1 LPERRRLRIIAG
13 PNDELEWFSVTE
25 NNLRFAIKER
35 SATEVTVEVTVDAQA
50 VQDGILGVYRRYG
63 REVQVPGFRKGHVP
77 RTLLDSRFGKA
88 MFAEEAQSDL
98 EEKHLSEALTALSLR
113 PVTPPQ
119 TKRVSFAEAEP
130 FVFEATFSVL
140 PDLALPEYRGIE
152 LSIPEAKPVTEEDVQ
167 AALEEI
173 RRQYATLAPKEG
185 DTVSAGDIVRVKEGK
200 EEWDARAEAE
210 NAVTARLVGRKVG
223 ETVKVELDLPEGKT
237 ITTELTI
244 LGLKEVVLPELG
256 DDLAKAAGH
265 ADRGSLETEVRK
277 SLEKAHAKRRERV
290 IKLGLVDRLL
300 ERLEIPLPTA
310 LVDQIAGEELERLKK
325 NLSDPDSSVSFEDY
339 LKRQEKTED
348 EMRSGYRELVTR
360 RIRRELLLQK
370 IAEKEG
376 IAIDDEELERI
387 ATEEATEEG
396 EDPLRFAARLKA
408 EERWE
413 DYRMEQANAR
423 VLGLLR
429 DAAKIPEERT

>member
-1 LPERRRLRIIAG
+1 MQLDR
-13 PNDELEWFSVTE
+13 
-25 NNLRFAIKER
+25 
-35 SATEVTVEVTVDAQA
+35 A

-185 DTVSAGDIVRVKEGK
+185 DTVSAGDIVRVKEG
-200 EEWDARAEAE
+200 
-210 NAVTARLVGRKVG
+210 
-223 ETVKVELDLPEGKT
+223 
-237 ITTELTI
+237 
-244 LGLKEVVLPELG
+244 
-256 DDLAKAAGH
+256 
-265 ADRGSLETEVRK
+265 
-277 SLEKAHAKRRERV
+277 
-290 IKLGLVDRLL
+290 
-300 ERLEIPLPTA
+300 
-310 LVDQIAGEELERLKK
+310 
-325 NLSDPDSSVSFEDY
+325 
-339 LKRQEKTED
+339 
-348 EMRSGYRELVTR
+348 
-360 RIRRELLLQK
+360 
-370 IAEKEG
+370 
-376 IAIDDEELERI
+376 
-387 ATEEATEEG
+387 
-396 EDPLRFAARLKA
+396 
-408 EERWE
+408 
-413 DYRMEQANAR
+413 
-423 VLGLLR
+423 
-429 DAAKIPEERT
+429 